1 MMHISPLLRKSRH
14 HNVLRRARPHM
25 HKYRELTRWQ
35 RQAQGIRSRWGQ
47 SQSHRQMPFK
57 DRFNPESVGLTRG
70 TSAFAW
76 QWWHTQYPWLPN
88 IPTSSTG
95 RKGENDYNAS
105 TTGMGY
111 RPSTWDDEFAD
122 VVLSMRDDEIREY
135 LVGKLTEVIF
145 AETQRDG
152 YELRRLDFEGN
163 PLTAL
168 PEPRIIENFV
178 LEEETLRERVIQQ
191 VVEGLFRLTP
201 TSTDR
206 RELRSVSNIIDFIL
220 THVTAA
226 RPPTMQSNNNN
237 NNNNNNNPSSSS
249 TTVKVT
255 PAALAVMQSFPL
267 QPEFGFVHAL
277 PEDTRDV
284 LLQEW
289 ERMHHL
295 DWQFGNAV
303 YTPRRSESDTRG
315 NLTWLRE
322 TQHHKTRLAFMES
335 VQDGTAKAEH
345 MRRIAEAA
353 GTVRTVEEEV

>member
-1 MMHISPLLRKSRH
+1 MIHISPLLRKSRH

-47 SQSHRQMPFK
+47 SQSHRQLPFK
-57 DRFNPESVGLTRG
+57 DRFNPEGVGLTRG
-70 TSAFAW
+70 TSPFAW

-88 IPTSSTG
+88 IPT
-95 RKGENDYNAS
+95 RKTEGGEESDYRFP
-105 TTGMGY
+105 TPMGF
-111 RPSTWDDEFAD
+111 RPSTWDDEFAE
-122 VVLSMRDDEIREY
+122 VVLSMSNEEIREY
-135 LVGKLTEVIF
+135 LMGKLTEVIF
-145 AETQRDG
+145 TETQRDG

-163 PLTAL
+163 PLTSL

-178 LEEETLRERVIQQ
+178 FEEETLRERVIQQ
-191 VVEGLFRLTP
+191 VVESLFRLTP

-206 RELRSVSNIIDFIL
+206 KELRSVSHIIDFIL

-226 RPPTMQSNNNN
+226 RPMPIRSQ
-237 NNNNNNNPSSSS
+237 PS
-249 TTVKVT
+249 TTIT
-255 PAALAVMQSFPL
+255 PAALAVMQSCEV
-267 QPEFGFVHAL
+267 QPEFGFIHAL

-295 DWQFGNAV
+295 DWQFGKAV
-303 YTPRRSESDTRG
+303 YTPRSREKDTRG

-322 TQHHKTRLAFMES
+322 EQHHTARLAFMKAVE
-335 VQDGTAKAEH
+335 DGTAKAEH
-345 MRRIAEAA
+345 MKRIAEAA
-353 GTVRTVEEEV
+353 GSINNSNTNTMNITEEG